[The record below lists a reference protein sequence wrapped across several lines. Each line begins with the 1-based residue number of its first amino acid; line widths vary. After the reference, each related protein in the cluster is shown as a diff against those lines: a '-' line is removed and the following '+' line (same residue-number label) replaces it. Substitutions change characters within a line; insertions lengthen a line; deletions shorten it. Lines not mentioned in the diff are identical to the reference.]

1 MPSFETKMWWAV
13 MFTGLILLGLA
24 VAAKKQNWGWAT
36 WLSGFLLAGLFA
48 VMMEC
53 MWWLAE

>member
-1 MPSFETKMWWAV
+1 MWWAV
-13 MFTGLILLGLA
+13 MFTGLILIGLA